1 MKDRHK
7 ELIVIVATLMGLDDN
22 ATKGALRTCEEALD
36 RQGLLKRRGNPDLA
50 NVAAVPPNDE
60 ERTIAVLKRTN
71 DDRALT
77 AGQWHNI
84 ALKLDPQL
92 PVKQWAFARLLSKLS
107 EQHDWIAKTVWRG
120 VNTFVIIGEDMDT
133 EPTPRAP
140 VDEVKEEPP
149 VGVIKKAGS
158 SQPIRDIEDARLKLQ
173 QCDYY
178 LKDVDDKGA
187 ESPYYVGRANIV
199 EMKEN
204 AKRFIATYEST
215 QK

>member
-92 PVKQWAFARLLSKLS
+92 PVKQWVFARLLSKLS

-140 VDEVKEEPP
+140 VT
-149 VGVIKKAGS
+149 KKASGS
-158 SQPIRDIEDARLKLQ
+158 EPINDIEDARLKLQ
-173 QCDYY
+173 QCEYY

-187 ESPYYVGRANIV
+187 ESPYYVGRANI
-199 EMKEN
+199 EQMKFAAE
-204 AKRFIATYEST
+204 RFIAMFEST
-215 QK
+215 EK